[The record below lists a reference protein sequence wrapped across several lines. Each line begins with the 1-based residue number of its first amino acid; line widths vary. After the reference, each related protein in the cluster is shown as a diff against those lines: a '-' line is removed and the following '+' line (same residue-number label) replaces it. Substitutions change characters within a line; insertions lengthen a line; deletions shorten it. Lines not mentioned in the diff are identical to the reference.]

1 MTAWTEASVI
11 EMESC
16 HVEDV
21 ARLEE
26 ECFSSP
32 WSAKA
37 LEESAFRDDTLFLV
51 AQKDGVIAGYVGA
64 YLSPDSA
71 DITNVAVFKNHR
83 REGVAKLLMTE
94 FIRRVKEKA
103 LPVIILEVRAS
114 NTPAISL
121 YEGLG
126 FKNAGIRRGFY
137 TLPREDAYIM
147 TLEI

>member
-11 EMESC
+11 EMKPC

-32 WSAKA
+32 WTAKA

-51 AQKDGVIAGYVGA
+51 AEKSGTVAGYVGA

-71 DITNVAVFKNHR
+71 DITNVAVSKDFR
-83 REGVAKLLMTE
+83 RQGIARLLMAE
-94 FIRRVKEKA
+94 LIRLAKEKG
-103 LPVIILEVRAS
+103 LPSIILEVRVS
-114 NTPAISL
+114 NAPAIAL

-126 FKNAGIRRGFY
+126 FKNAGTRRGFY